1 MKAGG
6 LYLCYPVM
14 LAAGLMCGGCQ
25 QTEPLRQGVVRSTY
39 QSELRQ
45 IAEEASRKELAKST
59 EWSEQPDAAQDSSMN
74 AVTQVNHWQTPS
86 LLQAI
91 HLLPPV
97 PLDSML
103 APPRPPD

>member
-6 LYLCYPVM
+6 LTLCYPLV

-25 QTEPLRQGVVRSTY
+25 QTEPLRQGMVRSTY
-39 QSELRQ
+39 QSELRE

-59 EWSEQPDAAQDSSMN
+59 DWSEEPDIAPDTSMN

-97 PLDSML
+97 PLDAVP
-103 APPRPPD
+103 APPRSDF